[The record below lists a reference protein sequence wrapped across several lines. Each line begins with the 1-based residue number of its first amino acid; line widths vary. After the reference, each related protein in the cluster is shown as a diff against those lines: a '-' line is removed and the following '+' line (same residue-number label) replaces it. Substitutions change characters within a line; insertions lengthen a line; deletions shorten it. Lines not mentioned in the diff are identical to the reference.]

1 MVKVAWLVG
10 MVRLDKVVWFLGMV
24 GLVVMVVMV
33 ILVRVVWV
41 KQGIYIY
48 AWTDVMICNGLP
60 FIQISGVERREP

>member
-10 MVRLDKVVWFLGMV
+10 MVGLDKVVWFLRMV

-41 KQGIYIY
+41 KQGIY
-48 AWTDVMICNGLP
+48 MLGLM
-60 FIQISGVERREP
+60 